1 MSWTCET
8 RPPFARTQASPVH
21 SGRTEVIAL
30 WIVQFALAGMFLLA
44 GGSKLFGAAPMVAMF
59 GAIALT
65 LVGSAAVVWARRH
78 QLGSALSMV
87 R

>member
-1 MSWTCET
+1 
-8 RPPFARTQASPVH
+8 
-21 SGRTEVIAL
+21 
-30 WIVQFALAGMFLLA
+30 MFLLA